1 VNYVT
6 DYPIISKVP
15 AREYGFKLNDPELE
29 CQNMNR
35 FSIKKT
41 KIRENFKG

>member
-1 VNYVT
+1 VNCVT

-15 AREYGFKLNDPELE
+15 ARVYGSELNDPELE

-35 FSIKKT
+35 IAIKET
-41 KIRENFKG
+41 KVRDNFKG